1 MTNIASKEQK
11 GFTLV
16 ELMVIIVVLSILT
29 GVAIPGY
36 ITLKDRARESGT
48 ESTMRNVATALELYR
63 IDRGSYPASG
73 PGPGLLAEEGYIKN
87 VPEKDLWEN
96 NYIYSSDEGDSYIYT
111 SNGVDGEAGTDDD
124 IVFQDGILTAD
135 GGYSNPGS
143 GGASS
148 IVLLFLSGF
157 GDLDQFF
164 PLMGDWHISEGILK
178 PSTGHYQN
186 RIVFGDIT
194 WSDYEISV
202 DANLKEG
209 DGYGIYYRSNSQEDI
224 TGYVF
229 QYDPGLGDK
238 FVIRKVINGNEA
250 SPFQKA
256 SMPDDFQVYGEAH
269 NINISLVGDR
279 HIIKVDDE
287 IVFDFQDDWRDAGM
301 AGFRSWAK
309 ADVDFSELE
318 VKEP

>member
-1 MTNIASKEQK
+1 MVRETLKRQK

-16 ELMVIIVVLSILT
+16 ELVVVIVVMSVLT

-48 ESTMRNVATALELYR
+48 KSSMRNVATALELYR
-63 IDRGSYPASG
+63 IEEGGYPAS
-73 PGPGLLAEEGYIKN
+73 GPGLLAEEGYIN
-87 VPEKDLWEN
+87 IVPEKDLWEN
-96 NYIYSSDEGDSYIYT
+96 EYIYNSGEEDSYTYT
-111 SNGVDGEAGTDDD
+111 STGVDGEAGTGDD
-124 IVFQDGILTAD
+124 IVFQNGTMIAA
-135 GGYSNPGS
+135 GGYLNSGS
-143 GGASS
+143 GGASD

-157 GDLDQFF
+157 SNMDYFI
-164 PLMGDWHISEGILK
+164 PLMGDWHISEGYLK
-178 PSTGHYQN
+178 PSTDNYQN

-194 WSDYEISV
+194 WSDYEISL

-209 DGYGIYYRSNSQEDI
+209 DGYGIYYRSNSEEDI
-224 TGYVF
+224 TGYIF

-238 FVIRKVINGNEA
+238 FAVRKVTNGREA
-250 SPFQKA
+250 SPFQRA
-256 SMPDDFQVYGEAH
+256 SMPDGFQVYGETH

-287 IVFDFQDDWRDAGM
+287 VVFDFQDDWRGSGM

-309 ADVDFSELE
+309 SDVDFTELE